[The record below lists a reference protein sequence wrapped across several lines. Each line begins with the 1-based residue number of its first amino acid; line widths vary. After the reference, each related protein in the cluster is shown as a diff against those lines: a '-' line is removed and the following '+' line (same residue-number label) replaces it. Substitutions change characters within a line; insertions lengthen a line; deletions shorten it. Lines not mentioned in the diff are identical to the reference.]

1 MTDTVTKLK
10 IVNKAFHKPG
20 TSRSFQKKLKR
31 QAMAGTA
38 IGAVAIV
45 LTGLSLDHLAT
56 GIGIVTNTAG
66 WQNWAMS
73 IAIDLGFITLELAQ
87 LSATTEKV
95 SKAIA
100 RFTKPAIIG
109 TMVGSATMNAFA
121 FAAQTSGYM
130 VGPAIVLGL
139 AIPAMIYSL
148 TRVGAALYVDCDSK
162 R

>member
-1 MTDTVTKLK
+1 MNATVTKLSFPK
-10 IVNKAFHKPG
+10 KSSKPG
-20 TSRSFQKKLKR
+20 SSRSFQKKLKR

-38 IGAVAIV
+38 IGSVAVV

-56 GIGIVTNTAG
+56 GISIVTNVSG

-87 LSATTEKV
+87 LSATSEKV
-95 SKAIA
+95 AKTISK
-100 RFTKPAIIG
+100 FTKPAIVG
-109 TMVGSATMNAFA
+109 TMVGSAFMNAFA
-121 FAAQTSGYM
+121 FAAQASGYM

>member
-1 MTDTVTKLK
+1 MNATVTKLSFPK
-10 IVNKAFHKPG
+10 KSSKPG
-20 TSRSFQKKLKR
+20 SPRSFQKKLKR

-38 IGAVAIV
+38 IGSVAVV

-56 GIGIVTNTAG
+56 GIEIVTNVSG
-66 WQNWAMS
+66 WQNWAMA

-95 SKAIA
+95 SKAIS
-100 RFTKPAIIG
+100 RFTKPAIAG
-109 TMVGSATMNAFA
+109 TMIGSDFMNAFA
-121 FAAQTSGYM
+121 FAALASGYM